1 MASKTHNPSRLAG
14 KPSNAKPISYPKGK
28 STRKHSLRRKR
39 ALLKTDYGKWA
50 GGGYGGPN

>member
-1 MASKTHNPSRLAG
+1 MSSKNGASRLAG
-14 KPSNAKPISYPKGK
+14 KQSTAKPISYPKGK
-28 STRKHSLRRKR
+28 PSRNHSLRRKR

>member
-1 MASKTHNPSRLAG
+1 MAHKRKYQLSG
-14 KPSNAKPISYPKGK
+14 KQSTAKPISYPKGK
-28 STRKHSLRRKR
+28 PSRKHSLRRKR